1 MRRVK
6 YSLIL
11 LLVLGTVSSVSAQ
24 SEDVE
29 QFQWLVGNWKGNHND
44 GVFYESWEK
53 ADNNTFIGKAYN
65 VVKSDTLFKEQ
76 IQIQK
81 IGKFWVY
88 IATIEEGYP
97 VLFTLINS
105 DETKWTFV
113 NYEHDF
119 PQRIVYTQVE
129 EKKLHV
135 LIESDAQGVN
145 VKENYLLDK
154 Y

>member
-1 MRRVK
+1 MKSVK
-6 YSLIL
+6 YLFL
-11 LLVLGTVSSVSAQ
+11 LVVLGTFSSISAQ
-24 SEDVE
+24 NSDND
-29 QFQWLVGNWKGNHND
+29 QFNWLIGNWKGNHND
-44 GVFYESWEK
+44 GVFYESWVRT
-53 ADNNTFIGKAYN
+53 DNNALVGKAYN

-76 IQIQK
+76 ILIQK

-105 DETKWTFV
+105 DDTKWTFV

-119 PQRIVYTQVE
+119 PQRIVYHQID

-145 VKENYLLDK
+145 VKEKYLLEK

>member
-1 MRRVK
+1 MKSVK
-6 YSLIL
+6 YLFL
-11 LLVLGTVSSVSAQ
+11 LVVLGTVSSISAQ
-24 SEDVE
+24 NSDND
-29 QFQWLVGNWKGNHND
+29 QFHWLIGNWKGNHND
-44 GVFYESWEK
+44 GVFYESWVRT
-53 ADNNTFIGKAYN
+53 DNNALVGKAYN

-76 IQIQK
+76 ILIQK

-105 DETKWTFV
+105 DDTKWTFV

-119 PQRIVYTQVE
+119 PQRIVYHQID

-145 VKENYLLDK
+145 VKEKYLLEK